1 MPASVDWIA
10 VGGDVA
16 PWHRLGL
23 VSEHVEE
30 DGCQRIPLFGTGL
43 EIDTTGRPG
52 SRRLVM
58 SGVGRELTSVD
69 GVTVEVRGAPA
80 PMFADHPLG
89 ARSIDHVVIATD
101 DLARTSGAIA
111 DATGAALKRVRET
124 GEVRQGFHRIGGLIV
139 EVVERGGL
147 PPGPASV
154 WGLVLVVDDLDAA
167 CTSLG
172 PDVTGEARDAVQPG
186 RRIATLRSSAGL
198 GIPVALISPD
208 PR

>member
-1 MPASVDWIA
+1 MPVSVDWIA

-23 VSEHVEE
+23 VSVHVDE
-30 DGCQRIPLFGTGL
+30 DGRQRIPLFGTGV
-43 EIDTTGRPG
+43 EVDTTGWLE

-58 SGVGRELTSVD
+58 SGVGRELTSID
-69 GVTVEVRGAPA
+69 GITIEVREAPA

-89 ARSIDHVVIATD
+89 ARSIDHVVVATD
-101 DLARTSGAIA
+101 DLGRTSGAIA

-124 GEVRQGFHRIGGLIV
+124 GEVRQGFHQIGGLIV

-147 PPGPASV
+147 PVGPASV

-172 PDVTGEARDAVQPG
+172 ANVTGEARDAVQPG

-198 GIPVALISPD
+198 GIPVALMSPD